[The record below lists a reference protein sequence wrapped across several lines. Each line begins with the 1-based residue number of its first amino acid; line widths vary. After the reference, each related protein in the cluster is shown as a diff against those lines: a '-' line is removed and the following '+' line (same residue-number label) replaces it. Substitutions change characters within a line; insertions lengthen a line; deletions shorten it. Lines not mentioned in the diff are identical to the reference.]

1 MWKASGSTDR
11 ARAQRSG
18 APNRNRA
25 NQIDMQANSLLLRP
39 HGMAQFEFEYEY
51 EYEYEYE

>member
-51 EYEYEYE
+51 EYEYE